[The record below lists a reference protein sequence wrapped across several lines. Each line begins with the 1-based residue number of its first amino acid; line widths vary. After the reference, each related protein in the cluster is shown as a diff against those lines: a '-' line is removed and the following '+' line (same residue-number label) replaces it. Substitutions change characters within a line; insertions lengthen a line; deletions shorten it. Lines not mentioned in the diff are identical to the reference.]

1 MGMLLKWREVEV
13 PEEKP
18 VDEEVPEVTATEEE
32 TEQAVV
38 EDKPKKKG
46 GRPKKD
52 S

>member
-1 MGMLLKWREVEV
+1 MLLKWREVEV

-18 VDEEVPEVTATEEE
+18 VVEDKPEVNATEEE
-32 TEQAVV
+32 NEQAVV